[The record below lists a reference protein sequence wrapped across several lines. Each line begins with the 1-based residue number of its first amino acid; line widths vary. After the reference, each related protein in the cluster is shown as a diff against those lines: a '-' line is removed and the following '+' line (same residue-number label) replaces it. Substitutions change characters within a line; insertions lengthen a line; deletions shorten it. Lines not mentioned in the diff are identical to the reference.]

1 MKNPCLCVFVARYNG
16 GDWFDFFLLSFCREA
31 VHVVHPSWTVRFFR
45 LVLWPLASDEFW
57 DYFHSHERIELL
69 ICKSCGVLSCL
80 FQRVQGRSQLN
91 IPPNHPNIESLA
103 GMHLFAQEADRLHHA
118 SHHSRNCPR

>member
-16 GDWFDFFLLSFCREA
+16 GDWFVFFLLSFSREA

-69 ICKSCGVLSCL
+69 ICKSCGVVVLVSEGARA
-80 FQRVQGRSQLN
+80 FSAQYSSQSS
-91 IPPNHPNIESLA
+91 EY
-103 GMHLFAQEADRLHHA
+103 
-118 SHHSRNCPR
+118 